1 MNMTTIIL
9 LFVVLLLNQDLPRP
23 AGWSAEHNWGWEGNG
38 VTVLFKFFESATKKY
53 VRCEMYQGK
62 DQIVLAH
69 DAVSL
74 ESLGTGP
81 TQVKFCA
88 KDEATFAV
96 FLCLNSIGPVELREF
111 SVAERKELKIPPY
124 IFEASDTPDGLM
136 PNGRGNAYFEPARM
150 LKGLIRPDGIA
161 FEWKRKP
168 GRDLEIEMTAVEREG
183 ERWLVT
189 MKVGK
194 DKHVFYRA
202 DREAF
207 WHLQMDDE
215 KDWLAKDPVLCGST
229 KITIDGEEKT
239 VQLWNQIAERQNVE
253 QQLAS
258 YKIPDIN
265 FTWVDIVDADGSTR
279 RIWEAPAD
287 DFTFGTVPESGFLA
301 CYIEKNRRI
310 AFAFCDRFGPAEYYE
325 ADEKLDLPKSNVIP
339 RTQMYIQRTDGI
351 GSWPA
356 IPRFGRNMIGDLAYM
371 AFHKPDEAPRIQL
384 LTLSRVEDRMRL
396 EVAFQEQKVVFDLA
410 ENAPQWQQRA
420 DLLRPL
426 DKEK

>member
-1 MNMTTIIL
+1 MALGIFIGQL
-9 LFVVLLLNQDLPRP
+9 AVPP
-23 AGWSAEHNWGWEGNG
+23 IAGGPEGRSSEPLWRWENSGYQ
-38 VTVLFKFFESATKKY
+38 VTVRFSENGGMRSLRYGLMRANDSFLLAEEVLPPSLPAVVPSEILFA
-53 VRCEMYQGK
+53 
-62 DQIVLAH
+62 
-69 DAVSL
+69 
-74 ESLGTGP
+74 
-81 TQVKFCA
+81 A
-88 KDEATFAV
+88 KDDTTFAV
-96 FLCLNSIGPVELREF
+96 FQFSTSDGSVSLLEF
-111 SVAERKELKIPPY
+111 SVSGLKQLPIPT
-124 IFEASDTPDGLM
+124 SDLPEYYSQS
-136 PNGRGNAYFEPARM
+136 GRGNAFFFPLSM
-150 LKGLIRPDGIA
+150 LKNTRHIRS
-161 FEWKRKP
+161 
-168 GRDLEIEMTAVEREG
+168 DLTLTSVQRIK

-189 MKVGK
+189 MKIGK
-194 DKHVFYRA
+194 EQHVFYRA
-202 DREAF
+202 DREAL

-215 KDWLAKDPVLCGST
+215 KDWLAKDPVLCGSR

-287 DFTFGTVPESGFLA
+287 DVTFGTVPESGFLA
-301 CYIEKNRRI
+301 CFIEQNRRI

-371 AFHKPDEAPRIQL
+371 AFHKPDETSRIQL
-384 LTLSRVEDRMRL
+384 LTLSRVDDRMRL
-396 EVAFQEQKVVFDLA
+396 EVGFQEQKVVFDLA
-410 ENAPQWQQRA
+410 DDAPQWQQRA

-426 DKEK
+426 NQEK